1 MSRVRKPG
9 KFVNENH
16 YDSSVYGPSK
26 MVRIHCENEDYHKS
40 STLSQWLFVKY
51 DMSYKT
57 YARKSKNRKDEL
69 RAEFEADTGA
79 ESPLNTAI
87 ASLKFFSRTS
97 AVIITSSATPSLPLF

>member
-69 RAEFEADTGA
+69 RAEFESDIGINLLEKEAKKRRQNDD
-79 ESPLNTAI
+79 
-87 ASLKFFSRTS
+87 
-97 AVIITSSATPSLPLF
+97 

>member
-26 MVRIHCENEDYHKS
+26 MVRKMHCENEDYHKS

-57 YARKSKNRKDEL
+57 YAREWSSQKSE
-69 RAEFEADTGA
+69 G
-79 ESPLNTAI
+79 
-87 ASLKFFSRTS
+87 
-97 AVIITSSATPSLPLF
+97 